1 VESEPSLSSIEI
13 VEKCFGPQ
21 SRSHVFGF
29 GGGVKAGDLKGG
41 ASSKPELLAEL
52 RSTQKENQSLKDC
65 ISNFQNEMKELKQLK
80 EFFLAQHPNFQPPIQ
95 ENDYSDT

>member
-1 VESEPSLSSIEI
+1 MESEPLLYNIEI

-29 GGGVKAGDLKGG
+29 RGGVKARNLKGG
-41 ASSKPELLAEL
+41 ASSKAELLPEL

-65 ISNFQNEMKELKQLK
+65 MSNFQNEMKE
-80 EFFLAQHPNFQPPIQ
+80 FFF
-95 ENDYSDT
+95 